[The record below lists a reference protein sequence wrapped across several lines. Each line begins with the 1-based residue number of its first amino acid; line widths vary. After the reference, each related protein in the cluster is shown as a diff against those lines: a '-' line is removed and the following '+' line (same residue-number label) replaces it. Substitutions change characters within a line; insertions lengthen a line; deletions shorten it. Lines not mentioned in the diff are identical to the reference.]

1 MPIANKPLPFSPN
14 GKEPLLISGPCSAET
29 EEQVVCTAQQLRRHG
44 CQCFRAGVWKPRTK
58 PGGFEGNGEIA
69 LQWLQRVKKETGM
82 LVATEVA
89 TPEHVEKAMEY
100 AIDILWIGARTTASP
115 FAIQELADCLRGSDA
130 CMLIKNPMS
139 PDLGLWMGA
148 FERLE
153 RVGIKR
159 MAAIHRGF
167 TSFGNKIYRNAPMWQ
182 VPIELRRR
190 MPELTIICDPS
201 HIGGKKELIK
211 PLSQHA
217 LDLGFDG
224 LIVETHCQ
232 PEQAWTDKEQQL
244 TPDKLY
250 DIIHQLVIREKKKSN
265 KKLLELRN
273 EIDEIDHQL
282 IELLGKR
289 MDVSREIGHYKRD
302 NNIAILQPERYDE
315 IMVSRELLG
324 KQYRISAET
333 MRKVFQSIHEES
345 ITQQRNIIKRK

>member
-1 MPIANKPLPFSPN
+1 
-14 GKEPLLISGPCSAET
+14 
-29 EEQVVCTAQQLRRHG
+29 
-44 CQCFRAGVWKPRTK
+44 
-58 PGGFEGNGEIA
+58 
-69 LQWLQRVKKETGM
+69 
-82 LVATEVA
+82 
-89 TPEHVEKAMEY
+89 
-100 AIDILWIGARTTASP
+100 
-115 FAIQELADCLRGSDA
+115 
-130 CMLIKNPMS
+130 
-139 PDLGLWMGA
+139 
-148 FERLE
+148 
-153 RVGIKR
+153 
-159 MAAIHRGF
+159 
-167 TSFGNKIYRNAPMWQ
+167 
-182 VPIELRRR
+182 

-302 NNIAILQPERYDE
+302 NNIAVLQPERYDE